1 MELYE
6 NEGHYYLRGQ
16 LKSNTLSHKMQGVSG
31 LFVEQINPSAL
42 QQVPESVP
50 LLYEHD
56 QSKVMGKAKTE
67 YRNGNLNFTVELS
80 KSDYESLQQNNKKF
94 GFSFGFKPLKD
105 IWDRTKAI
113 AKRSLEKIKLIEIS
127 LTANP
132 AYPEFR
138 SLDSSNANNFN
149 LEDGSKM
156 DTQEQQNNENKD
168 ELITA
173 INTLNDSVQALT
185 SAIQAQ
191 SDNKDNS
198 TKDEQKAE
206 PEQPEQPKDDNA
218 ANEDQE
224 KEKRSLSF
232 SDFLKAIR

>member
-16 LKSNTLSHKMQGVSG
+16 LKSNTLSHKMQGIGGS
-31 LFVEQINPSAL
+31 FVEQINPEAL

-105 IWDRTKAI
+105 IWDRSKAI

-132 AYPEFR
+132 AYEFR
-138 SLDSSNANNFN
+138 SLDNANN
-149 LEDGSKM
+149 LIIKDDSTM
-156 DTQEQQNNENKD
+156 DTQQPQNNENKD

-173 INTLNDSVQALT
+173 INTLNDSVKSLT
-185 SAIQAQ
+185 AAIQSQ
-191 SDNKDNS
+191 QDNKDNS

-206 PEQPEQPKDDNA
+206 PEAPEQPKDEDKA
-218 ANEDQE
+218 AEDQE